1 VKSKGDKMKHQK
13 EELEDPEAGA
23 LNGIAVDRLII
34 QMTVKYTLLAIQ
46 KRETATIV
54 SRIIDFSPLE

>member
-1 VKSKGDKMKHQK
+1 MKHQK